1 MAKTSHTPTERAAS
15 LASFIFAGASSRA
28 EVREMA
34 KKYGVYTSEGTFGR
48 DLTRA
53 RREFGAGI
61 TDRDT
66 NYGGGRKRITINGA
80 SVKLRPVPKDKLEPG
95 RMYIRKSGKVYT
107 PVFLGEDRK
116 ETREE
121 RYRRYLAA
129 LESGTLPQRVSYIDD
144 QSSFYEMY

>member
-1 MAKTSHTPTERAAS
+1 MERAAT

-28 EVREMA
+28 EVRELA
-34 KKYGVYTSEGTFGR
+34 KKYGVYSSEGTFGR

-53 RREFGAGI
+53 RREFGAGV

-80 SVKLRPVPKDKLEPG
+80 SVKLRPVPKDKLEEG
-95 RMYIRKSGKVYT
+95 RLYIRKNGKTYT
-107 PVFLGEDRK
+107 PVFLGGERK

-129 LESGTLPQRVSYIDD
+129 LESGVMPQRVRYVDDD
-144 QSSFYEMY
+144 QASFYEMY